1 MNTQGGNWWFAPLA
15 GPMETERDED
25 DERRRSLWVLAL
37 SAITAVAAAVIGL
50 ALAAMVFH
58 R

>member
-1 MNTQGGNWWFAPLA
+1 MNTQEGNWWFAPLA
-15 GPMETERDED
+15 GPMETERDKD